1 MSPFRAD
8 RSSAAVIDEGRVCPS
23 CGSSRSLELLGEICM
38 HFPGGLESLN
48 MPLIWAYPKVVVCL
62 DCGFAEF
69 TMRESELKPIRDNLG
84 KAGVKAAS

>member
-1 MSPFRAD
+1 
-8 RSSAAVIDEGRVCPS
+8 
-23 CGSSRSLELLGEICM
+23 M
-38 HFPGGLESLN
+38 HFPGGLESLDK
-48 MPLIWAYPKVVVCL
+48 PLVWAFPQVVVCL